1 MRVADAVYL
10 PVFSGKRKAGSN
22 RTSGCRRNSNGGREC
37 VKFST
42 PPVNPNDGEGTCPH
56 RHSGFTGRGRTLRP
70 HYRSPVLG
78 RNRKLKKVNLMWSFC
93 EYGTIHL
100 ALLKITN
107 NVNKL
112 TGDFGIND
120 KNIIYVPGSDRI

>member
-1 MRVADAVYL
+1 MR
-10 PVFSGKRKAGSN
+10 S
-22 RTSGCRRNSNGGREC
+22 
-37 VKFST
+37 KFST
-42 PPVNPNDGEGTCPH
+42 PPVNQNDGEALALTAILVRRRGE
-56 RHSGFTGRGRTLRP
+56 RFGRTP
-70 HYRSPVLG
+70 GSPVLG

-93 EYGTIHL
+93 GFYGTIHL

-120 KNIIYVPGSDRI
+120 KKYHLCARVGQNMRFCVGALGAMDFLKRSMLIRRYFL